1 MGGYGRFRGEWVK
14 IVLNV
19 FLSDRMVH
27 YVHFLGETVNT
38 FLTNVERGWRGII
51 YFCIKWKLLN

>member
-1 MGGYGRFRGEWVK
+1 MGGYGQFRGEWVK

-27 YVHFLGETVNT
+27 YVQFLGETVNT
-38 FLTNVERGWRGII
+38 FLTDLERGWRGII
-51 YFCIKWKLLN
+51 